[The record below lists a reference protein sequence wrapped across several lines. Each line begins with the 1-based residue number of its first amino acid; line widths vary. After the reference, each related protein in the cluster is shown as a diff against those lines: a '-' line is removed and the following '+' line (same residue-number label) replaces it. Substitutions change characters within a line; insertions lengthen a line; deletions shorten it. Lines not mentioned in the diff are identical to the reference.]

1 MPGTRAQAKNIID
14 TIAGYSNAA
23 VTANQVLQEW
33 VAIAFGRLT
42 GIKFYAVTAGSG
54 AGNTVADVLI
64 NGTSVWA
71 AAGSKPTLLGTA
83 TGEFANAVPDPNN
96 RSVRPGDR
104 ITLQVNS
111 IPATTGHARVM
122 ATVALEGNA

>member
-14 TIAGYSNAA
+14 TVVGYSNAA

-33 VAIAFGRLT
+33 VSVAYGRLT
-42 GIKFYAVTAGSG
+42 GIKFFAVTAGSG
-54 AGNTVADVLI
+54 AGNTVGDVLI

-71 AAGSKPTLLGTA
+71 AAGNKPTLA
-83 TGEFANAVPDPNN
+83 AASTGEFNNAVPDPNT

-104 ITLQVNS
+104 ITLQVLS
-111 IPATTGHARVM
+111 IPATTGHARLM